1 MLTFANPLHYPL
13 AVLAGGVVLAIA
25 VRVARLPSP
34 IAIPLA
40 GVVTVAS
47 ATVLKQKESQPR
59 PTLQNPALERELQQ
73 VRQQAQL
80 IAQKAES
87 LRSESEKLALATTE
101 MELLSTI
108 QFACDRALELPSKID
123 QFSQRLHGTDSLLSV
138 TDLQQQLQEVEAK
151 QNNSSGV
158 ARQQLQQLATS
169 LKHNITLAR
178 QGEDARQAQVI
189 ALATLITDTAG
200 VLQQLQ
206 NRLRT
211 SNLEDTQAV
220 EELRSL
226 STELAGFQDNMALFL
241 S

>member
-1 MLTFANPLHYPL
+1 M
-13 AVLAGGVVLAIA
+13 
-25 VRVARLPSP
+25 
-34 IAIPLA
+34 
-40 GVVTVAS
+40 
-47 ATVLKQKESQPR
+47 
-59 PTLQNPALERELQQ
+59 
-73 VRQQAQL
+73 
-80 IAQKAES
+80 
-87 LRSESEKLALATTE
+87 
-101 MELLSTI
+101 
-108 QFACDRALELPSKID
+108 
-123 QFSQRLHGTDSLLSV
+123 
-138 TDLQQQLQEVEAK
+138 QEVEAK
-151 QNNSSGV
+151 KTKSSGV

-169 LKHNITLAR
+169 LQHNITLAR

-211 SNLEDTQAV
+211 SNLEDAQTV

>member
-1 MLTFANPLHYPL
+1 
-13 AVLAGGVVLAIA
+13 
-25 VRVARLPSP
+25 
-34 IAIPLA
+34 
-40 GVVTVAS
+40 
-47 ATVLKQKESQPR
+47 
-59 PTLQNPALERELQQ
+59 
-73 VRQQAQL
+73 
-80 IAQKAES
+80 
-87 LRSESEKLALATTE
+87 
-101 MELLSTI
+101 
-108 QFACDRALELPSKID
+108 
-123 QFSQRLHGTDSLLSV
+123 
-138 TDLQQQLQEVEAK
+138 
-151 QNNSSGV
+151 V

>member
-1 MLTFANPLHYPL
+1 M
-13 AVLAGGVVLAIA
+13 
-25 VRVARLPSP
+25 
-34 IAIPLA
+34 
-40 GVVTVAS
+40 
-47 ATVLKQKESQPR
+47 
-59 PTLQNPALERELQQ
+59 
-73 VRQQAQL
+73 
-80 IAQKAES
+80 
-87 LRSESEKLALATTE
+87 
-101 MELLSTI
+101 
-108 QFACDRALELPSKID
+108 ELPSKID

-138 TDLQQQLQEVEAK
+138 TELQQQLQEVEAK
-151 QNNSSGV
+151 KTKSSGV

-169 LKHNITLAR
+169 LQHNITLAR

-211 SNLEDTQAV
+211 SNLEDIQTL